1 MSSSTKSILIV
12 LFKSCYFEDKNNK
25 IVNSELTILS
35 LINNINIKL
44 NIIYIT
50 LMRSMLLIN
59 ILAEEGSVMEGYG
72 REKKIINFLCL
83 VL

>member
-1 MSSSTKSILIV
+1 
-12 LFKSCYFEDKNNK
+12 
-25 IVNSELTILS
+25 
-35 LINNINIKL
+35 
-44 NIIYIT
+44 
-50 LMRSMLLIN
+50 MRSMLLIN